1 MTFRFAEDPCGEVRA
16 EPRSGAGVTGEML
29 FREIRSL
36 EA

>member
-1 MTFRFAEDPCGEVRA
+1 MTFCFAEDPSSEVGA

-36 EA
+36 EV